1 MNWLSGFAT
10 VRPADRQLHT
20 MAVAAATL
28 AFMSGCAIF
37 IVAAIGIL
45 LTIVS
50 MLRSPLGIAMLILS
64 VAAIFIPFLVP
75 FAFIAMVW
83 MALRRWAF
91 FLEHAAA
98 IGTGLGVYAAAGA
111 GTALAAGLLESLAL
125 PLLIAV
131 QVVVGLAAG
140 WSIDRI
146 FAHFYGRGYR
156 TQPLIEVMTM
166 APIIVILLF
175 LPLFKFFMD
184 ISMDAAVDH
193 AGFDHGGIDHG
204 GIDHG
209 GIDHGGIDHG
219 GTHHGAFDKPAGNH
233 EVYVHKHVRTSADG
247 LPENNLSYHGPGARP
262 DPASVEVDGYWRA
275 APGHASA
282 APDGAHAA
290 SPGFQTSGE
299 PAGHAAGGHS
309 ADAGPSRGVPAFAS
323 SEERRTRR
331 P

>member
-10 VRPADRQLHT
+10 VRLADRQLHT
-20 MAVAAATL
+20 LAVAATTL
-28 AFMSGCAIF
+28 AFMSGCAIY
-37 IVAAIGIL
+37 IVAGVGIL

-111 GTALAAGLLESLAL
+111 GTALAADLLGSLAT
-125 PLLIAV
+125 PLLITL

-140 WSIDRI
+140 WGIDRI

-193 AGFDHGGIDHG
+193 AGFDN
-204 GIDHG
+204 G

-219 GTHHGAFDKPAGNH
+219 GTHHGAFDKPAGNQ
-233 EVYVHKHVRTSADG
+233 EVYVHKHVRTSPDG

-282 APDGAHAA
+282 APDAAHAA
-290 SPGFQTSGE
+290 SHGFETSGDN
-299 PAGHAAGGHS
+299 AGHTGGGHS
-309 ADAGPSRGVPAFAS
+309 ADGGPSRSVPSFAS
-323 SEERRTRR
+323 TEERRTRR